1 MIDGGASCLESLFN
15 DLDITLEAKDFV
27 EFFFKTR
34 RSICRHIKKLIN
46 GDFGM
51 AYGRA
56 QIAEPLAEAPTPCE
70 ARVQVS
76 RMRQVP
82 LQQYYL
88 DF

>member
-1 MIDGGASCLESLFN
+1 MKKPLNRYYNMMDVAEVYW
-15 DLDITLEAKDFV
+15 ITIGMF
-27 EFFFKTR
+27 
-34 RSICRHIKKLIN
+34 LILLN

-56 QIAEPLAEAPTPCE
+56 QRAEPLAEAPTPCE

-82 LQQYYL
+82 L
-88 DF
+88 